1 VRRISSTLACVA
13 LLACAQH
20 SSAAGRQQ
28 AVTGGKTAGTVHRAS
43 LEGDWSGALQV
54 GEAQLH
60 LVLHLKKN
68 AQGVWQATL
77 DSLDQG
83 VYGMEASNVKRAED
97 TLAFE
102 LASVGAHFQG
112 NVSPDNKSIRGIW
125 EQGGTGLPLR
135 FEKRAAGAEKST
147 AKPISDVEGTWQ
159 GAIETGNMRMRLQ
172 LHVTHDD
179 QGELIAS
186 VDSLDQEI
194 QGIPA
199 SKVTERAGELKLEL
213 SAFQAQYLGTLS
225 ATKNEITGHW
235 SQNGNDEKLDFRRSD
250 QILELRRPQNPAKPY
265 PYKEEEI
272 WFATGDGKATLAGTL
287 TLPLGTGP
295 FPAAIL
301 IGGSGPVDRDETV
314 AGHKPFL
321 VLADSLTRKGI
332 AILRYDKRG
341 IGQSKGAYAAATMQD
356 FAQDAEAA
364 LAYMKSRKE
373 VDAKR
378 LGIIGHSE
386 GGIIASL
393 VATRSQ
399 DMHWLVLLATPAMT
413 GENTLLRQSELI
425 ARAGGLPEE
434 QITRSLDFDRKAYA
448 TVREEKNVAA
458 LEKKLDVL
466 VQQSGLGE
474 AMPPAALQAQI
485 RFMTSPWF
493 RQFLDYDPEPVLEKL
508 QCPVLALS
516 GDRDLQV
523 DSTENVPL
531 LRKASEASE
540 NKDFTVVEV
549 AGVNHLFQTAP
560 SGAPALY
567 GAIEETMAPQVL
579 TAVTSWV
586 ARHTT
591 D

>member
-1 VRRISSTLACVA
+1 MRRINSIIASMA
-13 LLACAQH
+13 LLTGAENA
-20 SSAAGRQQ
+20 SATAQQ
-28 AVTGGKTAGTVHRAS
+28 AVAGPKAAGVTHHAS
-43 LEGDWSGALQV
+43 PEGDWSGALQV
-54 GEAQLH
+54 GDAQLH

-68 AQGVWQATL
+68 AQGEWQATL
-77 DSLDQG
+77 DSLDQA
-83 VYGMEASNVKRAED
+83 VYGMEASGVKRGED

-112 NVSPDNKSIRGIW
+112 KISPDNKSIRGIW

-147 AKPISDVEGTWQ
+147 ARPISKVEGTWQ

-172 LHVTHDD
+172 LHLNHDD
-179 QGELIAS
+179 KGALIAS
-186 VDSLDQEI
+186 VDSLDQGI

-199 SKVTERAGELKLEL
+199 SKVTERAGELRFEL
-213 SAFQAQYLGTLS
+213 SAFGAEYLGTLS
-225 ATKNEITGHW
+225 ATKNEIAGHW
-235 SQNGNDEKLDFRRSD
+235 SQNGNDEKLDFKRSD

-265 PYKEEEI
+265 PYKDEEI
-272 WFATGDGKATLAGTL
+272 SFAAGDGKATLAGTL
-287 TLPLGTGP
+287 TLPPGTGP
-295 FPAAIL
+295 FPGAIL
-301 IGGSGPVDRDETV
+301 IGGTGPVDRDETV

-321 VLADSLTRKGI
+321 VLADSLARKGI

-341 IGQSKGAYAAATMQD
+341 IAQSKGDYAEATMQD
-356 FAQDAEAA
+356 FAQDVQAA
-364 LAYMKSRKE
+364 LAFMKSRKE

-386 GGIIASL
+386 GGILASL

-399 DMHWLVLLATPAMT
+399 DMRWLVLLATPATT

-434 QITRSLDFDRKAYA
+434 QIVHSLEFDRRAYA
-448 TVREEKNVAA
+448 AVREERNTAA
-458 LEKKLDVL
+458 LGKKLDLL
-466 VQQSGLGE
+466 VKQSGLGE

-540 NKDFTVVEV
+540 NKDFTVVEI
-549 AGVNHLFQTAP
+549 AGVNHLFQTAQ
-560 SGAPALY
+560 SGSPALY
-567 GAIEETMAPQVL
+567 GAIEETMAPEVL
-579 TAVTSWV
+579 TAVANWVSKHTSE
-586 ARHTT
+586 
-591 D
+591 